1 MTIELGQ
8 IYILKPDLVNLEYP
22 LRGFIA
28 GVKTNFVEFASL
40 DVHRGWMNLHI
51 TEILERYVLEE
62 EPKIETVYRIGKAC
76 FKQVGNK
83 LELI

>member
-1 MTIELGQ
+1 M
-8 IYILKPDLVNLEYP
+8 
-22 LRGFIA
+22 
-28 GVKTNFVEFASL
+28 
-40 DVHRGWMNLHI
+40 
-51 TEILERYVLEE
+51 EE